1 MKRCLRSRAAAL
13 LALAWVAACARSPQQ
28 AGHPDHFE
36 HRFEDAEAWAKSFD
50 DPARDAWQMPDRV
63 IEALQLRPGERVADL
78 GAGTG
83 YFSVRLARSP
93 AAPKVYAV
101 DVEPSMVE
109 YVRHRA
115 MQEGLSNV
123 FAVLAS
129 RDRSNLPEP
138 VDLVLIVDTYHH
150 LPDRVAY
157 FTALRGLLRPGGR
170 IAIVDFR
177 KGAPSGPPEEFR
189 FTPAQISE
197 ELAKAGFR
205 LEAQH
210 EFLPRQ
216 IFLIYR
222 AN

>member
-1 MKRCLRSRAAAL
+1 MKLRARERGAALLLAAL
-13 LALAWVAACARSPQQ
+13 LAACAHAPQHPAQ
-28 AGHPDHFE
+28 PDHFE
-36 HRFEDAEAWAKSFD
+36 HRFEDAEAWAKDFD

-63 IEALQLRPGERVADL
+63 IEALQLRPGQRVADL

-83 YFSVRLARSP
+83 YFSVRLARSS
-93 AAPKVYAV
+93 AAPKVYAL
-101 DVEPSMVE
+101 DIEPSMVE

-123 FAVLAS
+123 VAMLAA

-157 FTALRGLLRPGGR
+157 FTALRDLLRPTGR

-189 FTPAQISE
+189 LTPAEISDE
-197 ELAKAGFR
+197 MGKAGFR

-210 EFLPRQ
+210 DFLPRQ
-216 IFLIYR
+216 IFLVYR
-222 AN
+222 AD